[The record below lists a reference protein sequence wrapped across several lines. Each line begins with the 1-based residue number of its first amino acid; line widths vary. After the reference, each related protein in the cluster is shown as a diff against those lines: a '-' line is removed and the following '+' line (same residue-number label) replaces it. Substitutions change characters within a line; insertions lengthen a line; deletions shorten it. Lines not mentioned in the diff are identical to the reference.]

1 MITKLK
7 QWFNTRFKS
16 EDSEH
21 DLDDL
26 HIAAAILLLE
36 VSRADADISE
46 HEKATMM
53 QVMQQQFAMSDQ
65 QIDAL
70 LTHIEAEQDE
80 YTSAHP
86 FIRLLNEGLS
96 QAEKQTLLEGLWQV
110 ALSDEVLDKYEEYSI
125 RKVSEWLYISHS
137 DFIRT
142 KVKVQQALGLD

>member
-7 QWFNTRFKS
+7 EWFNTRFNS
-16 EDSEH
+16 ENSDH
-21 DLDDL
+21 DLEDL

-36 VSRADADISE
+36 VSRADFDITE
-46 HEKATMM
+46 HEKTTMM
-53 QVMQQQFAMSDQ
+53 QVMQKQFEMSAQ

-70 LTHIEAEQDE
+70 LNHIEAEQDE

-96 QAEKQTLLEGLWQV
+96 QTEKQTLMEGLWQV
-110 ALSDEVLDKYEEYSI
+110 ALCDEVLDKYEEYSI
-125 RKVSEWLYISHS
+125 RKISEWLYVSHS

-142 KVKVQQALGLD
+142 KLTAKQRLGLE